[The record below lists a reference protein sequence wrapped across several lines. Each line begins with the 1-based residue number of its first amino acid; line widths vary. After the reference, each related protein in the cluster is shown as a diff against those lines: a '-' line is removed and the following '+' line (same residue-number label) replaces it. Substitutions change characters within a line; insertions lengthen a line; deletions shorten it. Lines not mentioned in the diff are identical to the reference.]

1 METLVSHLLATGE
14 KVAYGN
20 AINVYF
26 TGPPEVPGE
35 RKREELIFN
44 LDFDPDHLLF
54 ENYIPIMTVLFSKE
68 VFAEV
73 EGFCKDLVLF
83 EDWDFWIRV
92 SRKFPFRH
100 IDKVTA
106 EYRFY
111 GVSSIE
117 KSHRQK
123 YRYDE
128 AKAKI
133 FDRTLPFLDGRAW
146 VNFQNSGWLKKLQK
160 DIQEKDRRLNQLEEE
175 VALSVKGLAKEC
187 SKTAELRKENERLL
201 LENNTLQ
208 ARYEESSDGSQ
219 PGIR

>member
-1 METLVSHLLATGE
+1 MRAARGAYLNFLDDDDVLLHDHVETLVSNLFATGE

-68 VFAEV
+68 VFGEV

-133 FDRTLPFLDGRAW
+133 FDRTLPLLDGRAW
-146 VNFQNSGWLKKLQK
+146 VNFQNSGWLKKLQN
-160 DIQEKDRRLNQLEEE
+160 DIQRRTE
-175 VALSVKGLAKEC
+175 G
-187 SKTAELRKENERLL
+187 
-201 LENNTLQ
+201 
-208 ARYEESSDGSQ
+208 
-219 PGIR
+219 